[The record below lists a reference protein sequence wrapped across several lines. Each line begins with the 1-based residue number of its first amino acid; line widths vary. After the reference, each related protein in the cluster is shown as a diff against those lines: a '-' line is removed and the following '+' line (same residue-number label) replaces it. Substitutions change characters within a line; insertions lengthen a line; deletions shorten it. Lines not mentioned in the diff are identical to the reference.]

1 MNRKIF
7 AADEKYLILP
17 VEDEDHDN
25 YVELHRQLNGNET
38 LFLNPICKDMMWEQV
53 LTGKDKVYSIFSKEG
68 EYCGSIELQN
78 SETNTPEI
86 GVDLL
91 ENKRN
96 QGIGPRTVKIFAKAC
111 YETRKVDYFLI
122 RISSRNPH
130 SKHVFEK
137 MGVIPLKTTEG
148 VFKTFIKDFKGRISD
163 TVSVDEIEGNLMRFW
178 GENAESAEEERVY
191 EYKLTPEL
199 LYENSAL

>member
-1 MNRKIF
+1 MKRKIF
-7 AADEKYLILP
+7 AADEEYLILP
-17 VEDEDHDN
+17 VEDEDRDN

-38 LFLNPICKDMMWEQV
+38 LFLNPICKDIMWEQV

-78 SETNTPEI
+78 PETNTPEI
-86 GVDLL
+86 GIDLL

-111 YETRKVDYFLI
+111 YEERKVDYFLI
-122 RISSRNPH
+122 RISSRNLH
-130 SKHVFEK
+130 SKYVFEK
-137 MGVIPLKTTEG
+137 LGAIPLKISAG
-148 VFKTFIKDFKGRISD
+148 VFTTFIRDFKERMSD
-163 TVSVDEIEGNLMRFW
+163 TLITEEIEGNLMSFF
-178 GENAESAEEERVY
+178 GEDSESAEEEKVY

-199 LYENSAL
+199 IYEK

>member
-1 MNRKIF
+1 MKRKIF
-7 AADEKYLILP
+7 AKDEEYLILP

-38 LFLNPICKDMMWEQV
+38 LFLNPICKDMMWENV

-78 SETNTPEI
+78 PETNTPEI

-111 YETRKVDYFLI
+111 YEVRKVDYFLI

-130 SKHVFEK
+130 SKYVFEK
-137 MGVIPLKTTEG
+137 MGIIPLKTTEG
-148 VFKTFIKDFKGRISD
+148 VFKTFIKDFKGQISD
-163 TVSVDEIEGNLMRFW
+163 TVSVDEIEGDLMRFW

>member
-7 AADEKYLILP
+7 AADEEYLIIP
-17 VEDEDHDN
+17 INDEDRDD

-53 LTGKDKVYSIFSKEG
+53 LNGKDKIYSIFSKES
-68 EYCGSIELQN
+68 EYCGSIELQKP
-78 SETNTPEI
+78 ETNTPEI
-86 GVDLL
+86 GIDLL

-96 QGIGPRTVKIFAKAC
+96 QGIGPRTVKIFAKAF
-111 YETRKVDYFLI
+111 YEVSKVDYFLI
-122 RISSRNPH
+122 RISSRNTH

-137 MGVIPLKTTEG
+137 MGVIPLRTTEG
-148 VFKTFIKDFKGRISD
+148 VFKTFMKDFKGRISD
-163 TVSVDEIEGNLMRFW
+163 TASVDEIEENLMRFW
-178 GENAESAEEERVY
+178 GENAESAEEESVY

>member
-7 AADEKYLILP
+7 AADEEYLIIP
-17 VEDEDHDN
+17 INDEDRDD
-25 YVELHRQLNGNET
+25 YVELHRQLNGNGT

-53 LTGKDKVYSIFSKEG
+53 LNGKDKVYSIFSKEG
-68 EYCGSIELQN
+68 EYCGSIELQKP
-78 SETNTPEI
+78 ETNTPEI
-86 GVDLL
+86 GIDLL

-96 QGIGPRTVKIFAKAC
+96 QGIGPRTVKIFAKAF
-111 YETRKVDYFLI
+111 YEVSKVDYFLI
-122 RISSRNPH
+122 RISSRNTH

-137 MGVIPLKTTEG
+137 MGVIPLRTTEG
-148 VFKTFIKDFKGRISD
+148 VFKTFMKDFKGRISD
-163 TVSVDEIEGNLMRFW
+163 TASVDEIEENLMRFW
-178 GENAESAEEERVY
+178 GENAESAEEESVY